1 MLISG
6 FETPSCDGT
15 TVSRDVDFDV
25 KAWWKDSFVPCR
37 KGEYVEMPV
46 LPKPQFEH
54 TVIKHDT
61 IAKLKSL
68 QRSNDGCNV
77 HGSAETVICDF
88 LDAVGY
94 EEIAREFRKVREMYP
109 VVVPRYSRPSW
120 RS

>member
-1 MLISG
+1 
-6 FETPSCDGT
+6 
-15 TVSRDVDFDV
+15 
-25 KAWWKDSFVPCR
+25 
-37 KGEYVEMPV
+37 MPV
-46 LPKPQFEH
+46 LSKSQFEH

-68 QRSNDGCNV
+68 QRSSDGCNV
-77 HGSAETVICDF
+77 HSSAETVICEF

-94 EEIAREFRKVREMYP
+94 EEIAREFRKVREMCP